1 MSPLSDE
8 RLLQLLRAELP
19 ALRDQAPAS
28 DLWPR
33 VQRRVR
39 QGSAPRPSPVDWIL
53 VAVVVI
59 SCALRPSA
67 IAVLLF
73 HF

>member
-1 MSPLSDE
+1 MTPLSD
-8 RLLQLLRAELP
+8 RRVLQLLRAELP
-19 ALRDQAPAS
+19 ALRDQRPAT

-33 VQRRVR
+33 LQTRVH
-39 QGSAPRPSPVDWIL
+39 QGLAPSPSPVDWML
-53 VAVVVI
+53 LALVVI

-67 IAVLLF
+67 IGMLLF